1 MNLSYRITFLCNG
14 SSKLII
20 HQKALYDT
28 FLWKTCK
35 VVKYF
40 RNKEKLNEV
49 LQSNQRRFQK
59 LEKRAVDVIEV
70 ITNAGIKYDERE
82 VEVDVCQAIQ
92 EIREEERQLGELKKS
107 KEAARNFYEMGIE
120 IEKVAQGVGY
130 TVETVKQWL
139 GLSDDS
145 Q

>member
-35 VVKYF
+35 VVKYS